1 MGVGPARVGGCA
13 LVLELD
19 TLGWVGACGEHSEP
33 KVREGGAGRQRTGLA
48 PVFTQNKR
56 LFMCTSISGPGH
68 VCWPKETLLASCS
81 LMKSMQSVGSEAVG
95 TLEARVNRRA
105 P

>member
-56 LFMCTSISGPGH
+56 FSCALPFQVQDMFAGP
-68 VCWPKETLLASCS
+68 KKRS
-81 LMKSMQSVGSEAVG
+81 LHLVH
-95 TLEARVNRRA
+95 
-105 P
+105 